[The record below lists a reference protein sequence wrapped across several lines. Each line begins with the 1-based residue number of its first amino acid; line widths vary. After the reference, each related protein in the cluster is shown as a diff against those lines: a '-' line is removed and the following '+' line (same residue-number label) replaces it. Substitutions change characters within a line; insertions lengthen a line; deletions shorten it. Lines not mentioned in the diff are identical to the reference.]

1 MKKLFIYYLRKL
13 SLILGLSCLYFAA
26 WAGNGNDLDSDGK
39 ADHPLAMGKTDVDAK
54 NQMAIT
60 VTGTVAD
67 EDGVGL
73 PGVTVQLKGTSIGVV
88 TEIDGTYRID
98 IPDGQEGGILV
109 FSFVGFD
116 TQEIPINNRS
126 VINIQLQEDL
136 QSLDEVVVVGYGTQQ
151 KKDLTGA
158 VSVVRSDEMQKRQA
172 TTVGEALQGLTT
184 GVNVRGGGQPGS
196 EANVQIRGLNNF
208 SGVNPLYVID
218 GMITTGNRDFNP
230 NDIESIQILKDASAA
245 AIYGSRAAN
254 GVIIITTKS
263 GKKGPMKVDFS
274 ARSSLQVIPRYDLA
288 GTDEFVRLNNMAYDN
303 AGRERQNLDTSIHT
317 DWQDAAFRTGE
328 MHDYNLSFSGGSDNG
343 SYMVSGNYFGNK
355 GSVVGTGF
363 NRLSLRVNTQGSK
376 GIFSIGENLAI
387 TRAHSDEMAG
397 NPIRD
402 VTRLLPTIPVYDENN
417 PGGYGYGS
425 PNRGST
431 FGSNPVAIADLEDRQ
446 NENIRIRGNLWAE
459 LQPIPSLTYRTNLG
473 LDASSDNFRYLRK
486 EGNWTQNQPYDPAI
500 YNENRAGFTDV
511 LVENTLAFE
520 ESFGRHDIRA
530 LAGQTYQR
538 IQYSQIWG
546 TKRNIPSN
554 AAGQYYNVLDQGDDP
569 QLGGYRQEAVLLSYL
584 GRMEYS
590 FADKY
595 LVNAVIRRD
604 GTSRLGVGQRWGTF
618 PSISGAWRISE
629 ENFFNVPHVNDFK
642 LRASYGKLGSSNI
655 GYWDHLNLI
664 NIFPTIV
671 MGSGGE
677 EQILPGATQVR
688 LANQNLR
695 WEILTQQNYGLD
707 AGLFEDKLTLTA
719 EYFISVTDDV
729 LTNMPIPRTTGQDG
743 ADPVANAASLKNS
756 GFEFTAT
763 FREVKKD
770 LSYYVT
776 ANVTTL
782 RNEVRS
788 LGYGRNDI
796 YTGNTV
802 TEVGQPIGMW
812 FVLET
817 DGLFQSMEEVNN
829 HTNSQGV
836 VIQPNAQPGDIRFV
850 DHNDDGQITNE
861 DKLVLGNPWPDLEL
875 GLNFGATY
883 KGFDFT
889 MQWFGAFGA
898 TVYNGYRSLVDRF
911 DDNSNYRSGIQPWT
925 PENPNTDFPR
935 VVAATTLNSRGD
947 TDRWLEDGS
956 FMRLKLISIGYS
968 LPAPLV
974 NRLGFTNAQVT
985 LSGQNLLTF
994 TKYQGL
1000 DPEFANNNIFLR
1012 GFDNYAFPN
1021 LRMYTLGLQLGF

>member
-1 MKKLFIYYLRKL
+1 MKKSIIHYLGRYVLTLSICCISFVVLANRHNTIEPKAFIEDSFIKDHTLEFPV
-13 SLILGLSCLYFAA
+13 S
-26 WAGNGNDLDSDGK
+26 GNVSDAEG
-39 ADHPLAMGKTDVDAK
+39 
-54 NQMAIT
+54 I
-60 VTGTVAD
+60 
-67 EDGVGL
+67 GL
-73 PGVTVQLKGTSIGVV
+73 PGVTVQLKGTNMGVITEVDGSYSIQ
-88 TEIDGTYRID
+88 
-98 IPDGQEGGILV
+98 IPDGQEEGVLV
-109 FSFVGFD
+109 FSFLGFI
-116 TQEIPINNRS
+116 TQEIPINGRS
-126 VINIQLQEDL
+126 VIDVRLEEDL

-151 KKDLTGA
+151 KRDLTGA
-158 VSVVRSDEMQKRQA
+158 VSVVRSEEMQKRQA
-172 TTVGEALQGLTT
+172 TTVGEALQGLIT
-184 GVNVRGGGQPGS
+184 GVNVRGGGRPGS

-230 NDIESIQILKDASAA
+230 NDVESIQILKDASAA

-274 ARSSLQVIPRYDLA
+274 ARSSIQVIPRYELA
-288 GTDEFVRLNNMAYDN
+288 ESEEFIRLNNMAYDN
-303 AGRERQNLDTSIHT
+303 AGQDRQNLDAAINT
-317 DWQDAAFRTGE
+317 DWQDAAFRTGQ

-355 GSVVGTGF
+355 GAVVGTGF
-363 NRLSLRVNTQGSK
+363 DRLSLRVNTQGSK

-397 NPIRD
+397 NPIAD

-446 NENIRIRGNLWAE
+446 NENIRIRGNIWAE
-459 LQPIPSLTYRTNLG
+459 LQPLSSLTYRLNLG

-511 LVENTLAFE
+511 LVENTLSFE
-520 ESFGRHDIRA
+520 ETFGEHSLKA

-538 IQYSQIWG
+538 INYSQIWG
-546 TKRNIPSN
+546 TKRNIPQN

-569 QLGGYRQEAVLLSYL
+569 QLGGFRQEAVLLSYL
-584 GRMEYS
+584 GRLEYS
-590 FADKY
+590 LADKY
-595 LVNAVIRRD
+595 LVNAVVRRD
-604 GTSRLGVGQRWGTF
+604 GTSRLGTGQRWGTF
-618 PSISGAWRISE
+618 PSVSGAWRISE
-629 ENFFNVPHVNDFK
+629 EGFFDSQAISELK

-664 NIFPTIV
+664 NIFPTIA
-671 MGSGGE
+671 MGGNGE

-695 WEILTQQNYGLD
+695 WEILTQQNYGFD
-707 AGLFEDKLTLTA
+707 AGLFEDKLTLSA

-743 ADPVANAASLKNS
+743 DDPVANAASLRNS

-763 FREVKKD
+763 FREAQKE
-770 LSYYVT
+770 LNYYVT

-812 FVLET
+812 FMLET
-817 DGLFQSMEEVNN
+817 DGLFQSMEDVNS

-836 VIQPNAQPGDIRFV
+836 LIQPNAQPGDIRFV

-861 DKLVLGNPWPDLEL
+861 DKLVLGNPWADVEL
-875 GLNFGATY
+875 GLNLGASY
-883 KGFDFT
+883 RGFDLT
-889 MQWFGAFGA
+889 MQWFGSFGA

-935 VVAATTLNSRGD
+935 VIAATTLNSRGD
-947 TDRWLEDGS
+947 TDRWLENGS
-956 FMRLKLISIGYS
+956 FMRLKLISLGYS
-968 LPAPLV
+968 LPSTWV
-974 NRLGFTNAQVT
+974 SRLGFSDAQ
-985 LSGQNLLTF
+985 LSISGQNLLTF

-1000 DPEFANNNIFLR
+1000 DPEFANSNIFLR

-1021 LRMYTLGLQLGF
+1021 LKMYTVGLQLGF

>member
-1 MKKLFIYYLRKL
+1 MKN
-13 SLILGLSCLYFAA
+13 SLIHYVGRYVLTLIICCISCVVLANRDRT
-26 WAGNGNDLDSDGK
+26 GSK
-39 ADHPLAMGKTDVDAK
+39 AFKEEGHKLEF
-54 NQMAIT
+54 T
-60 VTGTVAD
+60 VTGTVSDA
-67 EDGVGL
+67 EGLGL
-73 PGVTVQLKGTSIGVV
+73 PGVTVQLRGTNIGVV
-88 TEIDGTYRID
+88 TEVDGSYSIQ
-98 IPDGQEGGILV
+98 IPDDQEEGVLV
-109 FSFVGFD
+109 YSFLGFV
-116 TQEIPINNRS
+116 TQEIPINGRS
-126 VINIQLQEDL
+126 IIDVQLEEDL

-151 KKDLTGA
+151 KRDLTGA
-158 VSVVRSDEMQKRQA
+158 VSVVRSEEMQQRQA

-184 GVNVRGGGQPGS
+184 GVNVRGGGRPGS

-230 NDIESIQILKDASAA
+230 NDVESIQILKDASAA

-274 ARSSLQVIPRYDLA
+274 ARSSIQVIPRYELA
-288 GTDEFVRLNNMAYDN
+288 ESEEFIRLNNMAYDN
-303 AGRERQNLDTSIHT
+303 AGRDRQNLDVNTHT
-317 DWQDAAFRTGE
+317 DWQDVAFRTGQ

-343 SYMVSGNYFGNK
+343 SYLVSGNYFGNK
-355 GSVVGTGF
+355 GTVVGTGF
-363 NRLSLRVNTQGSK
+363 DRLSLRVNTQGSK
-376 GIFSIGENLAI
+376 GIFSVGENLAI

-397 NPIRD
+397 NPIAD
-402 VTRLLPTIPVYDENN
+402 VTRMLPTIPVYDENN

-459 LQPIPSLTYRTNLG
+459 LQPLSFLTYRLNLG

-511 LVENTLAFE
+511 LVENTL
-520 ESFGRHDIRA
+520 SFGDTFGEHTLKV

-538 IQYSQIWG
+538 INYSQIWG
-546 TKRNIPSN
+546 TKRNIPRNSL
-554 AAGQYYNVLDQGDDP
+554 GQYYNVLDQGDDP
-569 QLGGYRQEAVLLSYL
+569 QLGGFRQEAVLLSYL
-584 GRMEYS
+584 GRLEYS
-590 FADKY
+590 FADRY
-595 LVNAVIRRD
+595 IVNAVVRRD
-604 GTSRLGVGQRWGTF
+604 GTSRLGRGERWGTF

-629 ENFFNVPHVNDFK
+629 EGFFDSQAFSELK

-664 NIFPTIV
+664 NIFPTIA
-671 MGSGGE
+671 MGGNGE

-695 WEILTQQNYGLD
+695 WEILTQQNYGFD
-707 AGLFEDKLTLTA
+707 AGLFEDKLTLSA
-719 EYFISVTDDV
+719 EYFISITDDV

-743 ADPVANAASLKNS
+743 SDPVANAASLRNS
-756 GFEFTAT
+756 GLEFTAT
-763 FREVKKD
+763 FREAQNQ
-770 LSYYVT
+770 LNYYVT

-782 RNEVRS
+782 RNKVRS

-802 TEVGQPIGMW
+802 TEVGQPIGTW

-817 DGLFQSMEEVNN
+817 DGLFQSMEDVNS

-861 DKLVLGNPWPDLEL
+861 DKLVLGSPWADVEL
-875 GLNFGATY
+875 GLNLGASY
-883 KGFDFT
+883 RGFDLT
-889 MQWFGAFGA
+889 MQWFGSFGA

-935 VVAATTLNSRGD
+935 VIAATTLNSRGD
-947 TDRWLEDGS
+947 TDRWLENGS
-956 FMRLKLISIGYS
+956 FMRLKLISLGYA
-968 LPAPLV
+968 LPSTW
-974 NRLGFTNAQVT
+974 LGRWGFSDAQ
-985 LSGQNLLTF
+985 LSISGQNLLTF
-994 TKYQGL
+994 TNYSGL
-1000 DPEFANNNIFLR
+1000 DPEFANDNIFLR

-1021 LRMYTLGLQLGF
+1021 LKMYTVGLQLGF